1 MQTPSVTAPYTVSE
15 RRFYTGMAIAIFL
28 VVFVGFSR
36 SFFLRPLF
44 PEHPSPSEPIFY
56 IHGALFTLWILLFA
70 LQVTLIN
77 RGSVQVHRNIGL
89 VGMLLAIGMV
99 ILGIMGALYAA
110 ARPTGFVGIPV
121 PGLSFLAIPFFD
133 MILFSAFV
141 TMAYLERR
149 NPQSHKRWMVLATL
163 NLITAAIARWPII
176 NSLGPLAYFAMT
188 DLFVVALAIWDFK
201 SRKKLHP
208 VTLRGGLLLILS
220 HPVRLV
226 VSGTAVWLSFAA
238 WATGFVK

>member
-1 MQTPSVTAPYTVSE
+1 MQTQSVTAPYTVSE

-56 IHGALFTLWILLFA
+56 IHGALFTLWILLFV
-70 LQVTLIN
+70 LQVTLIK

-89 VGMLLAIGMV
+89 MGMLLAIAMV
-99 ILGIMGALYAA
+99 ILGTMGALYAA

-141 TMAYLERR
+141 TMAYLQRH
-149 NPQSHKRWMVLATL
+149 NTQSHKRWMVLATL
-163 NLITAAIARWPII
+163 NLITAAIARWPLIS
-176 NSLGPLAYFAMT
+176 SLGPLAFFAIT
-188 DLFVVALAIWDFK
+188 DLFVVALALWDLK
-201 SRKKLHP
+201 SRKKIHR

-226 VSGTAVWLSFAA
+226 VSGTAVWLAFAA
-238 WATGFVK
+238 WATGLVK

>member
-1 MQTPSVTAPYTVSE
+1 MQTSSITAPHTVSE

-28 VVFVGFSR
+28 VVFVGFGR

-56 IHGALFTLWILLFA
+56 IHGALFTLWILLFVS
-70 LQVTLIN
+70 QVTLIS
-77 RGSVQVHRNIGL
+77 RGSVQLHRNIGL
-89 VGMLLAIGMV
+89 LGMLLAIAMV
-99 ILGIMGALYAA
+99 ILGTMGAVYAA

-121 PGLSFLAIPFFD
+121 PALSFLAIPLFD
-133 MILFSAFV
+133 MILFPAFV
-141 TMAYLERR
+141 TMAYLERH

-176 NSLGPLAYFAMT
+176 SSLGPLAYFGLT

-201 SRKKLHP
+201 SRKKLHR
-208 VTLRGGLLLILS
+208 VTLRGGLLLIIS
-220 HPVRLV
+220 HPLRLV
-226 VSGTAVWLSFAA
+226 VSGTAAWLSFAGWVA
-238 WATGFVK
+238 GLVK

>member
-1 MQTPSVTAPYTVSE
+1 MQTQSVTAPYTVSE

-70 LQVTLIN
+70 LQVTLIK
-77 RGSVQVHRNIGL
+77 RGSVQLHRNIGL
-89 VGMLLAIGMV
+89 MGMLLAIAMV
-99 ILGIMGALYAA
+99 ILGTMGALYAA

-133 MILFSAFV
+133 MILFSTFV
-141 TMAYLERR
+141 TMAYLQRR
-149 NPQSHKRWMVLATL
+149 NTQSHKRWMVLATL
-163 NLITAAIARWPII
+163 NLITAAIARWPLI

-188 DLFVVALAIWDFK
+188 DLFVVVLAIWDLK
-201 SRKKLHP
+201 SRKKIHR
-208 VTLRGGLLLILS
+208 VTLSGGLLLILS

-226 VSGTAVWLSFAA
+226 VSGTAVWLAFAA

>member
-1 MQTPSVTAPYTVSE
+1 METSTITARYPVSE

-28 VVFVGFSR
+28 AVFVGFSR

-44 PEHPSPSEPIFY
+44 PDHPSPSEPIFY

-70 LQVTLIN
+70 LQVTLIS
-77 RGSVQVHRNIGL
+77 RGSVHLHRNVGL
-89 VGMLLAIGMV
+89 LGMLLAIAMV
-99 ILGIMGALYAA
+99 VLGIMGALYAA

-121 PGLSFLAIPFFD
+121 PGLSFMAIPFFD
-133 MILFSAFV
+133 MILFSGFV

-149 NPQSHKRWMVLATL
+149 NTQSHKRWMVLATL
-163 NLITAAIARWPII
+163 NLVTAAIARWPVI
-176 NSLGPLAYFAMT
+176 NSLGPLAYFAIT

-201 SRKKLHP
+201 SRKKLHR
-208 VTLRGGLLLILS
+208 VTLVGGLLLFIS
-220 HPVRLV
+220 HPLRLV
-226 VSGTAVWLSFAA
+226 VSGTAAWLSFAA

>member
-1 MQTPSVTAPYTVSE
+1 MQTQSVTAPYTVSE

-70 LQVTLIN
+70 LQVTLIK
-77 RGSVQVHRNIGL
+77 RGSVQLHRNIGL
-89 VGMLLAIGMV
+89 VGMLLAIAMV
-99 ILGIMGALYAA
+99 ILGTMGALYAA

-141 TMAYLERR
+141 TMAYLQRH
-149 NPQSHKRWMVLATL
+149 NTQSHKRWMVLATL
-163 NLITAAIARWPII
+163 NLITAAIARWPLIS
-176 NSLGPLAYFAMT
+176 SLGPLAFFAIT
-188 DLFVVALAIWDFK
+188 DLFVVALALWDLK
-201 SRKKLHP
+201 SRKKIHR

-226 VSGTAVWLSFAA
+226 VSGTAVWLAFAA
-238 WATGFVK
+238 WATGLVK